1 MEDDLNF
8 KAVLLRLFN
17 NNKPQKQMVLT
28 PQRFFGMQPYF
39 DPSRKTT
46 LKKWKMTSKKMYK
59 WKTTSIFILKN
70 QNDDLKKMED
80 DWEKMED
87 DHKNIKWKTT
97 SNNKMKEEPI
107 NQNQPNWL

>member
-1 MEDDLNF
+1 
-8 KAVLLRLFN
+8 
-17 NNKPQKQMVLT
+17 
-28 PQRFFGMQPYF
+28 
-39 DPSRKTT
+39 
-46 LKKWKMTSKKMYK
+46 
-59 WKTTSIFILKN
+59 
-70 QNDDLKKMED
+70 MED